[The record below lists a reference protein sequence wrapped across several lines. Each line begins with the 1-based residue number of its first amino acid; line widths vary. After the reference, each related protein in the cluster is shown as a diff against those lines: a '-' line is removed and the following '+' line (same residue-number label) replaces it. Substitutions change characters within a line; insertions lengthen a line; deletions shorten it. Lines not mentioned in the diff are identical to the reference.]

1 MLAAFTVG
9 IGAVPVTA
17 FAVQESSADAADVK
31 EINVTWNKGDANDLS
46 IPIGL
51 PSADVSLTE
60 AGSAL
65 KSILL
70 KSQVSVKDGKLQ
82 IDSSLL
88 DTLKNGLHEFTLRWE
103 DQTLKL
109 NLNITG
115 ENEEK
120 TLKAVSS
127 TSFVWDRN
135 SREGIL
141 VQTDALSGEVTL
153 RSGKKLI
160 ASGSFTPSLTLKD
173 GEIQIGSDILG
184 KLQDGDNEL
193 TVETK
198 DGKLNVNVYVTDRA
212 KAAATE
218 VPDGDIHIIPAKKTD
233 KLSLTWDRKDKSAKI
248 VLSHED
254 GNEVILSDGETILA
268 DNSISGLV
276 TIENGEV
283 KLKADL
289 LEKLQDGSNTLTLEL
304 KDKKLTLDI
313 FVTNEDDTNSPLVPF
328 TNETTITWDRNSDRP
343 VLIAANTNAKE
354 FVLRSGKKI
363 LSDSRFSAELTYED
377 GRIKISPSLLKTLSN
392 GKNELTLEMQDGN
405 IRLTVDV
412 VGDPSDKSKGLTADT
427 TEFTWDKSEL
437 TGISVHT
444 NSDSSTVAVLKN
456 GKTLATNKD
465 IGVSIFLGRVGIT
478 SRYLRKLDVGKNHLV
493 LSFEDGEIGINVTVT
508 DKKNIDTVIQ
518 TDQSDFTWKRGSKS
532 GIVIHTNSQ
541 SETLSVRR
549 NGRLLSDSGSDEME
563 IKNGTVT
570 LKPAYLELLR
580 DGDNTL
586 TLKFEDGSA
595 EIGVKVISGNH
606 VLPANESGAS
616 QSETHHSNFSS
627 FDGLPNTGSAAA
639 VSGISAAALSGAAIA
654 LIAVRKRR
662 RADKADVT
670 DTTHSRSD
678 D

>member
-1 MLAAFTVG
+1 
-9 IGAVPVTA
+9 
-17 FAVQESSADAADVK
+17 
-31 EINVTWNKGDANDLS
+31 
-46 IPIGL
+46 
-51 PSADVSLTE
+51 
-60 AGSAL
+60 
-65 KSILL
+65 
-70 KSQVSVKDGKLQ
+70 
-82 IDSSLL
+82 
-88 DTLKNGLHEFTLRWE
+88 
-103 DQTLKL
+103 
-109 NLNITG
+109 
-115 ENEEK
+115 
-120 TLKAVSS
+120 
-127 TSFVWDRN
+127 
-135 SREGIL
+135 
-141 VQTDALSGEVTL
+141 
-153 RSGKKLI
+153 
-160 ASGSFTPSLTLKD
+160 LTLKD

-212 KAAATE
+212 KAAAAE
-218 VPDGDIHIIPAKKTD
+218 VPDGDIHIIPAKKTG

-377 GRIKISPSLLKTLSN
+377 GRIRISPSLLKTLSN

-412 VGDPSDKSKGLTADT
+412 VGDSSDKSKGLTADT
-427 TEFTWDKSEL
+427 TEFTWDKSDL

-518 TDQSDFTWKRGSKS
+518 TDQSNFTWKRGSKS

-595 EIGVKVISGNH
+595 EIGVKVISGNN